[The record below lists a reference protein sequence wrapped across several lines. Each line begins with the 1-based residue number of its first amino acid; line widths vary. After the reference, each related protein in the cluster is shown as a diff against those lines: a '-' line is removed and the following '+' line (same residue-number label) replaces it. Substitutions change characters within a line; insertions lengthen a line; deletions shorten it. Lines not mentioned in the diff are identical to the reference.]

1 MDINL
6 AVFPSHGLPLMNRL
20 SFLRFLLIPLGLLLA
35 MSSRL
40 SAQDVH
46 FSQFYNTP
54 ALLNPALIGVFGGDT
69 RFLAGYRSQWTSVP
83 VDYQTFTAAVDH
95 KFYGRRARSG
105 FFSGGLSFNYDQAGT
120 SNLTMLQLGLQG
132 TYTQKITRHFY
143 ATVGV
148 ELGGAQR
155 RFDFGD
161 LTFDSQYD
169 FDQGIA
175 DPGLDPGEN
184 FIENDRINFFD
195 ISTGINFHLQ
205 ALSDIALVDRHQQRS
220 KLDFGVGIFHLNR
233 PDQSFIEDIDS
244 RLPIRISPYLAGVL
258 QLGQVF
264 DLVGT
269 ATVQIQTPYNEFVT
283 GLGGRLHLKRELKNH
298 LAVQL
303 GVLLRFH
310 EVSDAYSPTI
320 EVHYNNWRFGF
331 SYDVNIS
338 EFNVATEQRSGPEF
352 TLRYLIKSV
361 RPMPTFKICPLI

>member
-1 MDINL
+1 MNTTQRLFYYAFRRPVSGDRLFRLVFFSL
-6 AVFPSHGLPLMNRL
+6 A
-20 SFLRFLLIPLGLLLA
+20 LLLTTLN
-35 MSSRL
+35 RL
-40 SAQDVH
+40 SAQDIH
-46 FSQFYNTP
+46 FTQFYNTP
-54 ALLNPALIGVFGGDT
+54 ALLNPALVGVFGGDT
-69 RFLAGYRSQWTSVP
+69 RFIAGYRSQWTSVP

-95 KFYGRRARSG
+95 KFFGQRARSG
-105 FFSGGLSFNYDQAGT
+105 FFSGGLSFNYDQAGY
-120 SNLTMLQLGLQG
+120 SKLTLLNLGLQG

-155 RFDFGD
+155 RFDISD
-161 LTFDSQYD
+161 LTFDSQFD
-169 FDQGIA
+169 FDAGVA
-175 DPGLDPGEN
+175 DPSLDPGEN
-184 FIENDRINFFD
+184 FFEDDQINFFD

-233 PDQSFIEDIDS
+233 PNQSFVEDIDS
-244 RLPIRISPYLAGVL
+244 PLPIRISPYVAGVL

-269 ATVQIQTPYNEFVT
+269 ATVQVQTPYNEYVA

-303 GVLLRFH
+303 GLLVRFH
-310 EVSDAYSPTI
+310 EVADTYSPAL

-338 EFNVATEQRSGPEF
+338 EFNVATERRSGPEF
-352 TLRYLIKSV
+352 TLRYLIKRV
-361 RPMPTFKICPLI
+361 RPLPTFKICPLI